1 MTLLSLNQRKAQT
14 QADENAIDPREIDKV
29 LSEVAGMIGRWNLF
43 RKFIMEALTVRPF
56 LSFPISVLN
65 SRIAGRYIKR
75 RYDRAT

>member
-43 RKFIMEALTVRPF
+43 RKFIMEALTVRRFVPF
-56 LSFPISVLN
+56 SKAI
-65 SRIAGRYIKR
+65 
-75 RYDRAT
+75 